1 LISEPKPFLT
11 LGEVVLVD
19 LDVETGKQV
28 LKDNGLDDS
37 AFDVID
43 LFQSLNYL
51 HLLSVEV
58 VKNHTRRYAAS
69 IVDT

>member
-1 LISEPKPFLT
+1 LIGESKPFLT